1 MKIKTII
8 AAIAMATIATA
19 AGAQT
24 TKGSGTGT
32 YNRKLTEVKALIGQM
47 TIEEKISQLTNWT
60 PGVERLGIKPY
71 NWWNESLHGVARN
84 GRATVFPMPIGL
96 GATFDPSLI
105 HLMGDAISTEAR
117 AKFIAA
123 QRIENYAQYAG
134 LTFWSPNINIF
145 RDARWGR
152 GMETY
157 GEDPYLTGTM
167 GTAYVMGL
175 QGNDPF
181 YLKAAACAKHY
192 AVHSG
197 PEGTRHSANVEPSKH
212 DLYETYLPAF
222 KQLVQRGHVESV
234 MGAYNRVYG
243 ESASGS
249 KLLLTDILRRDWGF
263 NGHVV
268 SDCGAV
274 TDIYEGH
281 RIAKS
286 EAEAAA
292 IALKNGLNVECGSS
306 MQHLQE
312 ALDEGILTEK
322 DLDEALIPLFMTKAK
337 LGILTEDPDCP
348 YNNVDADN
356 VNSDRHAS
364 IALKAAEESMV
375 LLKNKDNL
383 LPLSKEQKT
392 MFIMGPAATDV
403 FYMMGNY
410 FGLSGHYTSYLEGII
425 SRVSMG
431 TTVNY
436 KQGFLQ
442 SSPSDSANSWAIGE
456 FLGADVSVLFVGNNG
471 NTEGEEGDAISSPAT
486 GDRSSLDL
494 PESQRE
500 ILQIIKDR
508 RRPEHKII
516 TVVTGGSPL
525 DLKLVEEISDAVIF
539 AWYPGQEGGEALGR
553 LMFGEADFSGRLPIT
568 FPSSLEKIPALDDY
582 SMMGRTYKY
591 QSDNIM
597 YPFGY
602 GLTYGDISY
611 GDVEINNVD
620 RAKNYDGKKALA
632 VSCNITN
639 SGQKEATEVA
649 QLYLSAPGAGVDT
662 PIASLI
668 GFTRV
673 TIPAGQSR
681 VVNFTITPE
690 QLQTVQADGT
700 SRLLKGTYT
709 IHVSAAAP
717 GTRTMEL
724 GVACSEKSISIK

>member
-1 MKIKTII
+1 MTLIT
-8 AAIAMATIATA
+8 TA

-24 TKGSGTGT
+24 TKGSGTDT
-32 YNRKLTEVKALIGQM
+32 YNRKLSEVKALIGQM

-60 PGVERLGIKPY
+60 PGIERLGIKPY
-71 NWWNESLHGVARN
+71 NWWSESLHGVARN

-96 GATFDPSLI
+96 GATFDPSII

-117 AKFIAA
+117 AKFAAA
-123 QRIENYAQYAG
+123 QRIGNYAQYAG

-157 GEDPYLTGTM
+157 GEDPYLTGII
-167 GTAYVMGL
+167 GTAYVLGL

-222 KQLVQRGHVESV
+222 KQLVQKGHVESI

-249 KLLLTDILRRDWGF
+249 RLLLTDILRRDWGF

-281 RIAKS
+281 HIAKS

-312 ALDEGILTEK
+312 ALDEGIISEH
-322 DLDEALIPLFMTKAK
+322 DLDEALTPLFMTKAK
-337 LGILTEDPDCP
+337 LGILTNDPACP
-348 YNNVDADN
+348 YNNVEAST
-356 VNSDRHAS
+356 VNSDEHAA
-364 IALKAAEESMV
+364 IALKTAEESMV
-375 LLKNKDNL
+375 LLKNNNSL
-383 LPLSKEQKT
+383 LPLDKDQKT

-425 SRVSMG
+425 SKVGIG

-456 FLGADVSVLFVGNNG
+456 FLDADVSVLFVGNNG

-494 PESQRE
+494 PESQQE
-500 ILQIIKDR
+500 ILRIIKER

-516 TVVTGGSPL
+516 TIVTGGSPL
-525 DLKLVEEISDAVIF
+525 DLKLVEEVSDAVIF

-568 FPSSLEKIPALDDY
+568 FPSSMEKIPALDDY

-591 QSDNIM
+591 QSEDIM

-602 GLTYGDISY
+602 GLTYGNISY
-611 GDVEINNVD
+611 GPLEVCNVD
-620 RAKNYDGKKALA
+620 RAKAIDGKKALA
-632 VSCNITN
+632 VSCTLTN
-639 SGQKEATEVA
+639 NGNKGATEVA
-649 QLYLSAPGAGVDT
+649 QLYLSTPGAGIDT

-668 GFTRV
+668 GFTRIA
-673 TIPAGQSR
+673 IPAGQSR
-681 VVNFTITPE
+681 EVNFTITPE
-690 QLQTVQADGT
+690 QLKSVQADGT
-700 SRLLKGTYT
+700 SQLLKGSYT
-709 IHVSAAAP
+709 IHVAGAAP
-717 GTRTMEL
+717 GARTEEL
-724 GVACSEKSISIK
+724 GVAGSEKSIGIK